1 MNKNKIYLAEL
12 TPFRGCW
19 CSDAADDGG
28 GDIGGE
34 GGGGCDGDDSGDQVV
49 GGGDG
54 GGCGDRIKKNCSAWP
69 QVKS

>member
-1 MNKNKIYLAEL
+1 MDITDLKEDPMWIKINLAEL

-34 GGGGCDGDDSGDQVV
+34 GGGGCDGDDSGDQ
-49 GGGDG
+49 DG
-54 GGCGDRIKKNCSAWP
+54 GGGEGGGW
-69 QVKS
+69 V